1 MLSIGDAE
9 VKQDVE
15 RKKQQ
20 VRWGEEPPLG
30 EGSGSWEEEARTL
43 SRLAKASSYTK
54 CYPDSFLEEKC
65 DAYERTSCRFVW
77 NVREQKEYGKE
88 NPRGYRWSEANANG
102 QAKRRG
108 EGH

>member
-43 SRLAKASSYTK
+43 SRLAKADGYTK
-54 CYPDSFLEEKC
+54 CYVGSFLGEKC
-65 DAYERTSCRFVW
+65 DAY
-77 NVREQKEYGKE
+77 REEKKSRPG
-88 NPRGYRWSEANANG
+88 
-102 QAKRRG
+102 
-108 EGH
+108 